1 MILLE
6 DSGRTP
12 NLLGGYR
19 QSRWRFTIPITDA
32 MTRNTNISLMI
43 VLLGLMVLAAYLG
56 IVPAVMPGK
65 R

>member
-1 MILLE
+1 VTR
-6 DSGRTP
+6 G
-12 NLLGGYR
+12 
-19 QSRWRFTIPITDA
+19 TD
-32 MTRNTNISLMI
+32 ISLMI

>member
-1 MILLE
+1 
-6 DSGRTP
+6 
-12 NLLGGYR
+12 
-19 QSRWRFTIPITDA
+19 
-32 MTRNTNISLMI
+32 MI